1 MTIAGELSQIS
12 SLFIDTAPIIYYIE
26 AHPQFGPLAKE
37 VFDSLL
43 SGRITAY
50 SSVLT
55 LTEVL
60 PKPIESGDEKLAR
73 KFSEFL
79 EHGKNL
85 NLVEITAAIAKQA
98 GALRGLYPVLRALDA
113 VQIAAAIDVGADA
126 FITNDK
132 KLKRMKEIKILVLS
146 DYLPAA

>member
-1 MTIAGELSQIS
+1 MTIAGELNRVS

-37 VFDSLL
+37 VFDSFL

-60 PKPIESGDEKLAR
+60 PKPMESGDVKLAR

-98 GALRGLYPVLRALDA
+98 GILRGHYPVLRALDA
-113 VQIAAAIDVGADA
+113 GADA

-132 KLKRMKEIKILVLS
+132 KLKRMKEINVLVLS

>member
-1 MTIAGELSQIS
+1 MMLAAELSHVS

-26 AHPQFGPLAKE
+26 AHPQFGPLAK
-37 VFDSLL
+37 VIFDSFPT
-43 SGRITAY
+43 GRITAY

-60 PKPIESGDEKLAR
+60 PKPVESGDAKLAR

-98 GALRGLYPVLRALDA
+98 GILRGSYPMLRSLDA
-113 VQIAAAIDVGADA
+113 VQIAAALDAGADV

-132 KLKRMKEIKILVLS
+132 HLKRIKEIKVLVLS
-146 DYLPAA
+146 DYLPVP

>member
-1 MTIAGELSQIS
+1 MTLAGELSRVS

-37 VFDSLL
+37 VFDSFL

-60 PKPIESGDEKLAR
+60 PKPIESGDAKLAR
-73 KFSEFL
+73 KFAEFL
-79 EHGKNL
+79 EHGKNF
-85 NLVEITAAIAKQA
+85 NLVVITAVIAKQA
-98 GALRGLYPVLRALDA
+98 GVLRGRYPVLRALDA
-113 VQIAAAIDVGADA
+113 VQLAAAIDAGADA

-132 KLKRMKEIKILVLS
+132 KLKRMKEIKVLVLS

>member
-1 MTIAGELSQIS
+1 MTIAGELNRVS

-37 VFDSLL
+37 VFDSFL

-60 PKPIESGDEKLAR
+60 PKPMESGDVKLAR

-98 GALRGLYPVLRALDA
+98 GVLRGHYPVLRALDA
-113 VQIAAAIDVGADA
+113 GADA

-132 KLKRMKEIKILVLS
+132 KLKRMKEINVLVLS

>member
-1 MTIAGELSQIS
+1 MTIAGELSRAS

-26 AHPQFGPLAKE
+26 AHSQFGPLVKE
-37 VFDSLL
+37 IFESFLR
-43 SGRITAY
+43 GRISAY

-60 PKPIESGDEKLAR
+60 PKPIEAGDAKLAR

-85 NLVEITAAIAKQA
+85 NLVEITAAMAKQA
-98 GALRGLYPVLRALDA
+98 GVLRGRYSVLRALDA
-113 VQIAAAIDVGADA
+113 IQIAAALDVGADV
-126 FITNDK
+126 FIANDK
-132 KLKRMKEIKILVLS
+132 KLKRIKEIHVLVLS
-146 DYLPAA
+146 DYIPAT

>member
-1 MTIAGELSQIS
+1 MTLAGELSHVS

-37 VFDSLL
+37 VFDSFL

-79 EHGKNL
+79 EHGKNF

-98 GALRGLYPVLRALDA
+98 GGYPELRALDA
-113 VQIAAAIDVGADA
+113 VQIATALDTGADA

-132 KLKRMKEIKILVLS
+132 KLKRMKEIKVLVLS
-146 DYLPAA
+146 DYLPVA

>member
-1 MTIAGELSQIS
+1 MTLAGELSRVT

-26 AHPQFGPLAKE
+26 AHPQFGPLAKD
-37 VFDSLL
+37 VFDSFL

-60 PKPIESGDEKLAR
+60 PKPIESGDAKLAR
-73 KFSEFL
+73 KFAEFL

-85 NLVEITAAIAKQA
+85 NLVVITAAIAKQA
-98 GALRGLYPVLRALDA
+98 GVLRGRYPVLRTLDA
-113 VQIAAAIDVGADA
+113 VQLAAAIDAGADT

-132 KLKRMKEIKILVLS
+132 KLKRMKEIKVLVLS